1 MVMGM
6 VMVMVMAVFRLQT
19 PVPKWSLK
27 SVNELSICAFCFIFS
42 LQKAILSISD
52 AWIYLIINPDKHFIH
67 KRNIVLNASNQ
78 SINYK

>member
-42 LQKAILSISD
+42 LQKPILSHP
-52 AWIYLIINPDKHFIH
+52 WIYLIIKPDKNFIH
-67 KRNIVLNASNQ
+67 KRIGEVKTN
-78 SINYK
+78 